1 MKKIL
6 FVCTGNI
13 CRSPMAE
20 GLFRHAAKRL
30 EEEILVR
37 SAGISTVD
45 GQPPSWHA
53 VEVMAEQGLDI
64 SEQRSLQV
72 TPELIAWADCI
83 FGMTESHQAL
93 LQAIFPEATEKT
105 FVLREFLVGRDGIDL
120 DVPDPIGRGK
130 RDYERTRNLILE
142 SVPSVLNFL
151 RSVPAEPS

>member
-1 MKKIL
+1 
-6 FVCTGNI
+6 
-13 CRSPMAE
+13 
-20 GLFRHAAKRL
+20 
-30 EEEILVR
+30 
-37 SAGISTVD
+37 
-45 GQPPSWHA
+45 
-53 VEVMAEQGLDI
+53 MAEQGLDI